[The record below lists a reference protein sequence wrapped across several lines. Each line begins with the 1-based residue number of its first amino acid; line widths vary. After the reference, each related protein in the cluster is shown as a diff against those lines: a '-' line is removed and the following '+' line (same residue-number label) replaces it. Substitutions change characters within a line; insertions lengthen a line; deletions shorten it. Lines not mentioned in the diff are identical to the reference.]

1 MFHKMKSQKSKVE
14 SQKARVFRKIL
25 FTFVFLLVSFFA
37 EAQCAMCRA
46 ALQSEES
53 TAQAEGINDG
63 IVYLMIVPYVLVAIA
78 GFAIYKLKY
87 GKK

>member
-1 MFHKMKSQKSKVE
+1 MFHKSLKFKAQSFKLKVIN
-14 SQKARVFRKIL
+14 KIL
-25 FTFVFLLVSFFA
+25 LPFTLCLMPFFA

-63 IVYLMIVPYVLVAIA
+63 IIYLMIVPYVLVAVA
-78 GFAIYKLKY
+78 GFAIYKMKY
-87 GKK
+87 GKKE